1 MNFIEPEILRVVAT
15 KCRGNPLLCFQYFIN
30 LLHNHFI
37 MIQPDGLVM
46 ATQKFEH
53 CLIINDWTAVPV
65 PRLALKMNTQ
75 LLDNFY
81 YSIQSKGPKN

>member
-1 MNFIEPEILRVVAT
+1 
-15 KCRGNPLLCFQYFIN
+15 
-30 LLHNHFI
+30 
-37 MIQPDGLVM
+37 M
-46 ATQKFEH
+46 ATSKFEH

-81 YSIQSKGPKN
+81 YSIQSKEAKN